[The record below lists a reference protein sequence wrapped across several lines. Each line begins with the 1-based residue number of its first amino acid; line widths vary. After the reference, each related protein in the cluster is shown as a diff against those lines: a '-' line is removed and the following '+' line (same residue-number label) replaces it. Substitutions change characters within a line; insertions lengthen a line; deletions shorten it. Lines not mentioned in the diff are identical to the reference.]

1 MKRPPVNEIVFARG
15 SNTKAIKTTK
25 SSMLASSEPNLV
37 VVGANNIFQR
47 GETKTEGIDRNYA
60 NGEVF
65 PNVIL
70 SKGKNFEIKFY
81 AYGKSLEAINALLSF
96 QDFLWSGK
104 LDVTVQGIGTIESC
118 IPESITIE
126 EEASFTE
133 NKNIIQFSI
142 VFKSQNST
150 FS

>member
-1 MKRPPVNEIVFARG
+1 MKKSPVEEISFTRG
-15 SNTKAIKTTK
+15 STTRRIKTTK
-25 SSMLASSEPNLV
+25 NAMLASTEPNLV
-37 VVGANNIFQR
+37 IVGANNIFQR

-65 PNVIL
+65 PSIIL

-81 AYGKSLEAINALLSF
+81 AYGQSLQAINAMLSF
-96 QDFLWSGK
+96 QDFLWGGK
-104 LDVTVQGIGTIESC
+104 LNVTVQGVGTIEAC
-118 IPESITIE
+118 IPESITIQ

-133 NKNIIQFSI
+133 NKNIIQFSV
-142 VFKSQNST
+142 VFKSQNAT